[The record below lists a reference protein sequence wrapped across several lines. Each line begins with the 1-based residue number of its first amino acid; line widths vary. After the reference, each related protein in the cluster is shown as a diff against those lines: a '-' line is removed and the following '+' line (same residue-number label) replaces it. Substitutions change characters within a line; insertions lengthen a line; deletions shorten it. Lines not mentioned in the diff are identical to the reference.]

1 MSNAATD
8 NSNLLGD
15 SPAVDITG
23 KIMVVIIIVLFMVVV
38 SFLFIHLFAKGF
50 WWSQRRQRQS
60 DNNNSQSRQ
69 RGRTSHG
76 LDASV
81 LKSLPV
87 SVFNSK
93 EEDGLDLE
101 CSVCLSEVVQGE
113 KLRVL
118 PQCNHR
124 FHIDCIDMWFQSHS
138 TCPLCRIALATP
150 STTPSSTLVVQVEQ
164 ESPAPA
170 FPTNVLVWGN
180 HNQVISST
188 TTLEQN
194 ISSSSSSNIHNNNTR
209 DVDGNGMLRIDIPG
223 DCDCDATASSSSP
236 LGTGGGRLSSLKRLL
251 SSRALSSLN
260 PWSPTSSSSSTTTHV
275 QQQTKPK
282 EAPGQS

>member
-1 MSNAATD
+1 
-8 NSNLLGD
+8 
-15 SPAVDITG
+15 
-23 KIMVVIIIVLFMVVV
+23 
-38 SFLFIHLFAKGF
+38 
-50 WWSQRRQRQS
+50 
-60 DNNNSQSRQ
+60 
-69 RGRTSHG
+69 
-76 LDASV
+76 
-81 LKSLPV
+81 
-87 SVFNSK
+87 
-93 EEDGLDLE
+93 
-101 CSVCLSEVVQGE
+101 
-113 KLRVL
+113 
-118 PQCNHR
+118 
-124 FHIDCIDMWFQSHS
+124 MWFQSHS

-282 EAPGQS
+282 EASGQT

>member
-1 MSNAATD
+1 MSNATD
-8 NSNLLGD
+8 NSNLLGE
-15 SPAVDITG
+15 SPAVDIIG

-50 WWSQRRQRQS
+50 WWSQRRQSQS
-60 DNNNSQSRQ
+60 DNNRQ
-69 RGRTSHG
+69 RGGRRSHHG

-81 LKSLPV
+81 IKSLPV

-93 EEDGLDLE
+93 DENVE
-101 CSVCLSEVVQGE
+101 CSVCLSEVVEGE

-118 PQCNHR
+118 PQCNHK
-124 FHIDCIDMWFQSHS
+124 FHIYCIDMWFQSHS
-138 TCPLCRIALATP
+138 TCPLCRITLATP
-150 STTPSSTLVVQVEQ
+150 SSSSSTLVVQQVEQEQ

-170 FPTNVLVWGN
+170 FPTNVLIWGGN

-188 TTLEQN
+188 TLEHN
-194 ISSSSSSNIHNNNTR
+194 ISSSSSNIHNNSNNNTR
-209 DVDGNGMLRIDIPG
+209 DVDGNGMLRIDIPS

-236 LGTGGGRLSSLKRLL
+236 LGTGGGGRLSSLKRLL

-260 PWSPTSSSSSTTTHV
+260 PWSPTSSSSSTTHV

-282 EAPGQS
+282 EASGQT